1 MSVSA
6 AATSRSAAQVDAGVA
21 DQHVDTPKAAT
32 AAAIP
37 ASTCVS
43 SVTSMPMPIALS
55 ASPSSAA
62 GARLIKISDGNF
74 GACATEDA
82 RDFPTYAARRA
93 SNDGDLAFEIHG
105 KFLSFVLRD

>member
-1 MSVSA
+1 
-6 AATSRSAAQVDAGVA
+6 VDAGVA

-37 ASTCVS
+37 ASTCVHADADSAIRIAEFGRRS
-43 SVTSMPMPIALS
+43 S
-55 ASPSSAA
+55 
-62 GARLIKISDGNF
+62 GARLIKTSDGNF